1 MRPTA
6 GFDSGPVCLA
16 ASEPIRPTDTY
27 RSLASRLQ
35 VLGAELL
42 LCALEQSP
50 PFVDQPEEGVSYAEK
65 IGAQDR
71 LLDPARPAVELERVV
86 RALHPRPGA
95 RVALAGGALLGVHRA
110 ALVADRSDGEPPADT
125 RARASGPAAASGP
138 RRSLGVTARDGYLL
152 LVCSSGTLELLE
164 VQPAGGRTM
173 EAPAFLRGHRELI
186 DGASPGRPRSSR

>member
-16 ASEPIRPTDTY
+16 ASEPIGPTDTY
-27 RSLASRLQ
+27 GSLAARLQ
-35 VLGAELL
+35 LLGAELL
-42 LCALEQSP
+42 LRALEQSP
-50 PFVDQPEEGVSYAEK
+50 PFVEQPEEGVSYAEK
-65 IGAQDR
+65 IGARDR

-86 RALHPRPGA
+86 RALDPHIGA
-95 RVALAGGALLGVHRA
+95 RVALAGGALLGVHRGALA
-110 ALVADRSDGEPPADT
+110 ADGSDAHGRAPDS
-125 RARASGPAAASGP
+125 ARAGAARAP
-138 RRSLGVTARDGYLL
+138 LGVTARDGHLL

-186 DGASPGRPRSSR
+186 DRASPGRPGSSG